1 MKINLL
7 NKIYAAVAI
16 TLVFGTIYKIVA
28 YKSWDRYYYY
38 SNACTPSSYPIYLR
52 NSYFITADEDD
63 FSWIDNEKVE
73 NFSTYWGDGSFPE
86 VRERMRLP
94 QKIVLQYVSY
104 RDDKFYNDTISLP
117 EAKIKSIFKSAKK
130 NNQLEEIYRAGGDV
144 KGLKFLVGISN
155 DGNIIVWLRGKFLE
169 EKILNIKLHDKEPRN
184 DQMHFKEKLSK
195 EVYLEKVFENL
206 SDSLKNKIK
215 SGWDSQANYIDTPT
229 NYIDRNRERWEK
241 NNKKNY

>member
-94 QKIVLQYVSY
+94 QK
-104 RDDKFYNDTISLP
+104 
-117 EAKIKSIFKSAKK
+117 AKIKSIFKSAKK